1 MAEEGIEL
9 LAEHMRAPHYV
20 DGDSHF
26 VRTLLKAYEE
36 YTGLKG
42 SCQYTGGGTY
52 VHSLK
57 NRVAFGCS
65 MPGTDNRMHG
75 ADEFAVV
82 KELVDSAKIF
92 AQVIVDLCC

>member
-57 NRVAFGCS
+57 NGMVAFGLLQCLEQITVCMVQTS
-65 MPGTDNRMHG
+65 
-75 ADEFAVV
+75 
-82 KELVDSAKIF
+82 L
-92 AQVIVDLCC
+92 QL